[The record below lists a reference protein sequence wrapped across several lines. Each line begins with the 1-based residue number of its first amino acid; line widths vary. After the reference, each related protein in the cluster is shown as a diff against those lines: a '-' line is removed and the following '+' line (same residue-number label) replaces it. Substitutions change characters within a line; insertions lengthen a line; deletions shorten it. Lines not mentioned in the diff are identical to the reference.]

1 MLPDVTEIVSS
12 LVSYFIA
19 WSTAASEFS
28 WIDQW
33 ICPSRPASVAP
44 TAKSVVETD
53 TVTLVVV
60 DAKVAPSVGAV
71 IAIEGVVEVAGKF
84 KTSSKALPTAKL
96 SIVWIKSG
104 ELPDCLKANAPISAI
119 VEVVVVIIEALE
131 SSDAFTHNWVSPTVV
146 EYLTT
151 ILWVSV

>member
-71 IAIEGVVEVAGKF
+71 IEI
-84 KTSSKALPTAKL
+84 
-96 SIVWIKSG
+96 SG
-104 ELPDCLKANAPISAI
+104 
-119 VEVVVVIIEALE
+119 VVVV
-131 SSDAFTHNWVSPTVV
+131 VVVYVPTPPINTS
-146 EYLTT
+146 Y
-151 ILWVSV
+151 VSVPPWQTPNPSKEPAPAYTQFASANPESAEVPSTLFA